1 MHFNKLAIISLALG
15 SATLTSAVWP
25 FSHKDDSKSA
35 SKYDSHSKYDDY
47 ASKSVDDKVRF
58 DIGQVFDTSD
68 Y

>member
-1 MHFNKLAIISLALG
+1 MHFNKLAIVSLALG

-25 FSHKDDSKSA
+25 FSHKDDSKST
-35 SKYDSHSKYDDY
+35 SKYDGHSKYDDY